1 MAFPFRVNI
10 FELDSHWNCK
20 FVSEIETDSKKQEK
34 LKKIAVKMKKIS
46 VKEEDNEIDE
56 AMIIGGLIDT
66 YSDTI
71 SNSFV
76 DSTSDCSCMASHSC
90 DCHNNCD

>member
-1 MAFPFRVNI
+1 MLIILIILICMYFGFKYG
-10 FELDSHWNCK
+10 F
-20 FVSEIETDSKKQEK
+20 SEIETDSKKQEK

-76 DSTSDCSCMASHSC
+76 DSTADCSCMASHSC